1 MLLLIK
7 SSFNLLVFGLSLAST
22 LIVVNFVSSTESLK
36 LKSAPKALL
45 NLQEIF
51 LPPLI
56 NLQMFVI
63 AFDTLVALYYL
74 YNFPLWDKIKAK
86 FVYFQYETK
95 PVEKQDCSNLFLQTL
110 FILLS
115 KVKIITI

>member
-7 SSFNLLVFGLSLAST
+7 SSFNLLVFGISLAST
-22 LIVVNFVSSTESLK
+22 LIVVNFVVSTETLK

-56 NLQMFVI
+56 NLQAFVI
-63 AFDTLVALYYL
+63 VFDSLVALYYM
-74 YNFPLWDKIKAK
+74 YNFPVWDKIKSN

-95 PVEKQDCSNLFLQTL
+95 PVEK
-110 FILLS
+110 
-115 KVKIITI
+115 